1 MSTAEF
7 NNELTKLILN
17 ELKSSGRDA
26 DRADALSALATARAE
41 GFAEGAKAMRER
53 AANVVANPDR
63 TGREWAN
70 GSLWGNISADLAA
83 AIRALPTFQQKDAP

>member
-1 MSTAEF
+1 MS
-7 NNELTKLILN
+7 I
-17 ELKSSGRDA
+17 A

-63 TGREWAN
+63 AGREWVN

-83 AIRALPTFQQKDAP
+83 AIRDLPISQQKDDAK